1 MLLQRIA
8 VEARPAP
15 VRIWKI
21 LWTVSAVR
29 VPPPRKVYVDY
40 RLFDIGIEYS
50 ISDRRYECMKKMVKS
65 SIHGLAG
72 IQNVKSIQNMGIT
85 QNTGSIQ
92 GMDIT
97 TTHEEGSEHGCSQ
110 YFNRPQKM
118 ALK

>member
-1 MLLQRIA
+1 
-8 VEARPAP
+8 
-15 VRIWKI
+15 
-21 LWTVSAVR
+21 
-29 VPPPRKVYVDY
+29 
-40 RLFDIGIEYS
+40 
-50 ISDRRYECMKKMVKS
+50 MKKMVMS
-65 SIHGLAG
+65 SVQNVSSVRGLSR
-72 IQNVKSIQNMGIT
+72 IQNMKSIQNMGTT